1 MKKAI
6 VTDRSNGVP
15 MRTETII
22 RLARQAGL
30 FGSKDLSP
38 FYSDLENVQIFAC
51 LLAEH
56 EKEKYAQLCEEFG
69 EIWRE
74 DGKKQKSLGAFTC
87 ADHIRNCILLLDGDE
102 FDGTATQ

>member
-15 MRTETII
+15 MKTETII

-30 FGSKDLSP
+30 FGDNDVSP
-38 FYSDLENVQIFAC
+38 VYSDLENVQIFAC

-74 DGKKQKSLGAFTC
+74 DGKKQKSLGAIAC
-87 ADHIRNCILLLDGDE
+87 ADHIRNCILLSDE
-102 FDGTATQ
+102 DTVDAPAQ